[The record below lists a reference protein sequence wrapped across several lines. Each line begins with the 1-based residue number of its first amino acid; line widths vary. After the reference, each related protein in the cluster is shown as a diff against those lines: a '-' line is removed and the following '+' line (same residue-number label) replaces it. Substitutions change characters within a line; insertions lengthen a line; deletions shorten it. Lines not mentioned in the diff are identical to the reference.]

1 MSERS
6 RKQRIPVPLRVSKQP
21 SPSPSRRRRTPAVN
35 RRSRSTSRPVGILR
49 RSISEPNLLTVVGI
63 VDEGYVHGN
72 LTAPD
77 GVLFRPRTC
86 TDIFSSSESLP
97 LQSPKKFEGA
107 GYRKEAKV
115 VVNVT
120 VEGSPGPVRAMVKLG
135 SSVEETIRIVVN
147 KYSEEGR
154 SPLLDKHAAAS
165 TFELHQ
171 SYFSLECL
179 SRSEVIGDVGSR
191 SFYLRKGSSSTD
203 HISSEEIASASTT
216 TPSPPPPPPPLFFL
230 AAIMRRCFSK
240 LIRRTCKLWKILGCM
255 HCNNG

>member
-6 RKQRIPVPLRVSKQP
+6 QKQRIPVPLRVSKQP
-21 SPSPSRRRRTPAVN
+21 SPSRRRRTPAVS
-35 RRSRSTSRPVGILR
+35 RRSSKRSTSRPVGILR
-49 RSISEPNLLTVVGI
+49 RSKSEPNLLTVVGI
-63 VDEGYVHGN
+63 VDEGYVQGN

-77 GVLFRPRTC
+77 AVLFRPRTC

-97 LQSPKKFEGA
+97 LQSPTKFEGA

-120 VEGSPGPVRAMVKLG
+120 VEGSPGPVRALVNLG

-171 SYFSLECL
+171 SYFSLQCL
-179 SRSEVIGDVGSR
+179 SKSEVIGDVGSR
-191 SFYLRKGSSSTD
+191 SFYLRKGSSTD

-216 TPSPPPPPPPLFFL
+216 TPSPPPPLFFL
-230 AAIMRRCFSK
+230 TAIMRRCFSK

>member
-21 SPSPSRRRRTPAVN
+21 SPSRRRRTPAVN
-35 RRSRSTSRPVGILR
+35 RRSSKRSTSRPVGILR
-49 RSISEPNLLTVVGI
+49 RSKSEPNLLTVVGI

-72 LTAPD
+72 LMAPD

-86 TDIFSSSESLP
+86 TDIFSSSESLH
-97 LQSPKKFEGA
+97 LQSPTKFEGA

-147 KYSEEGR
+147 KYS
-154 SPLLDKHAAAS
+154 
-165 TFELHQ
+165 
-171 SYFSLECL
+171 L
-179 SRSEVIGDVGSR
+179 SKSEVIGDVGSR

-203 HISSEEIASASTT
+203 HINSEEIASASTT
-216 TPSPPPPPPPLFFL
+216 TPSPLPPLFFL
-230 AAIMRRCFSK
+230 TAIMRRCFSK